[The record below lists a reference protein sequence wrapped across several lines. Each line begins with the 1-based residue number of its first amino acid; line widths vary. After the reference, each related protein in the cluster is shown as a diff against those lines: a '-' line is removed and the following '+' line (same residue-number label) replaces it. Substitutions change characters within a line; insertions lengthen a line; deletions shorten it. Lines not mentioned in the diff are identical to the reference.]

1 LEKVLDR
8 YIPPITLMGGIFVGL
23 LAAFADFT
31 GALGTGTGILLTVGI
46 VYRMYEELA
55 KEQMGEMMPAFRQF
69 LG

>member
-1 LEKVLDR
+1 
-8 YIPPITLMGGIFVGL
+8 MGGIFVGL

-55 KEQMGEMMPAFRQF
+55 KEQMGEMMPGLRQF